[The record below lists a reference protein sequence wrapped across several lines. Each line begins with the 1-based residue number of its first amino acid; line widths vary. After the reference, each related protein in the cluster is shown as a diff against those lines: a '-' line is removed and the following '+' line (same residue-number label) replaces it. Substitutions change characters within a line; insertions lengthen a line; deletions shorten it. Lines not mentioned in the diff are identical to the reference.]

1 MPLPSLP
8 EGASKIPH
16 YGLNQYDEV
25 KSFAYHRR
33 KSCYRNTERKNDLNI
48 SFRAVCCHV
57 FWTFIRTLINNPS
70 CTLCRTNQWHDL
82 DQASSAG
89 LNLTHDDSGTGPA
102 SSEDEEEVVLCNASG
117 QKHSCD
123 WQLLL
128 PRMGSVAVSR
138 SSQTSICIS
147 QVPVKKIECVF
158 EKGGLTWT
166 KLHEC
171 KMCGHPAS
179 SIFIGPEPLSEVSHP
194 NTAS

>member
-16 YGLNQYDEV
+16 YGLNQHDEV
-25 KSFAYHRR
+25 QSFAYHRR

-48 SFRAVCCHV
+48 SFRTVCCHV
-57 FWTFIRTLINNPS
+57 FWTFIKTLINTPS

-89 LNLTHDDSGTGPA
+89 LNLTHDDSGAGAGRRARRIKKRSCCVTHRGR
-102 SSEDEEEVVLCNASG
+102 NARSC
-117 QKHSCD
+117 CD

-138 SSQTSICIS
+138 SSQTSISIS

-179 SIFIGPEPLSEVSHP
+179 SIF
-194 NTAS
+194 TQ